1 MRTPHTTSAFRRDWR
16 RLSKSGRLPDSEHAF
31 RRVVEKLLA
40 DEPLP
45 THNHDH
51 RLRGQRR
58 GEREC
63 HVQPDLILIYRKP
76 DEQVLELVRI
86 GSHSQLRL

>member
-16 RLSKSGRLPDSEHAF
+16 SLRKSGRLPDSERAF
-31 RRVVEKLLA
+31 REVVAKLLA

-45 THNHDH
+45 AQYRDH
-51 RLRGQRR
+51 QLRGKRR

-63 HVQPDLILIYRKP
+63 HVRPDLILIYRKV
-76 DEQVLELVRI
+76 DKEVLQLVRI
-86 GSHSQLRL
+86 GSHSQLGL